1 MGCGL
6 LDMNLNFD
14 AQNSV
19 NMEQSYAERASS
31 SEAALLPSKRN
42 RVIVNLIRETLNSSA
57 TN

>member
-1 MGCGL
+1 
-6 LDMNLNFD
+6 MNLNFD

-19 NMEQSYAERASS
+19 NMEQSHAERASS

>member
-19 NMEQSYAERASS
+19 NMEQSHAERASS